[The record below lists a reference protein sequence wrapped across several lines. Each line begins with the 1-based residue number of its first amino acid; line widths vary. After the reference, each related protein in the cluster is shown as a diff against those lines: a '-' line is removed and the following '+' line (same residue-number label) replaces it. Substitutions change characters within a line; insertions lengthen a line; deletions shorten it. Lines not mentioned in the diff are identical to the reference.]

1 MFDPHDD
8 HTMNARRASTHQNTC
23 RRILYL
29 DPAGQLWGSERSL
42 LLLLSRL
49 DRSRYMPY
57 LCFPPRSVLAA
68 RARNLSVH
76 CLPYFQARLHEKGLA
91 AKAIAA
97 AGFLYSLA
105 RSRPALMHLNQAG
118 AIAYA
123 MLAHRITKIPL
134 VVHVRLAEDA
144 PLLAKRASGFKAIRF
159 VAISSF
165 VRDALLAAG
174 LSGDT
179 IVQITNPID
188 LVSFHPEVNP
198 VSPSLDELLPHRAE
212 TRKIGFVGRLSP
224 DKGIET
230 FLQAMKMIVARHP
243 DVIGVVVGDSNGVPR
258 VQGRDY
264 LDVVKDL
271 ARDLG
276 IANRVEF
283 LGYQKHANQLMHGF
297 DVFALPSYAEP
308 WGRVVCEAMVADTPV
323 VASDCA
329 GPRDIIDDGI
339 NGLLVPP
346 KNPEMLATAITRI
359 LDSPD
364 LRASLIKAGHQ
375 WVRDNCSPEKHA
387 VSIMQLYDSVL

>member
-1 MFDPHDD
+1 M
-8 HTMNARRASTHQNTC
+8 
-23 RRILYL
+23 
-29 DPAGQLWGSERSL
+29 WGSERSL

-49 DRSRYMPY
+49 DQARFIPY
-57 LCFPPRSVLAA
+57 LCLPPHSLLTV
-68 RARNLSVH
+68 RAMNLSVH
-76 CLPYFQARLHEKGLA
+76 CLPYFQARLHEKGLFS
-91 AKAIAA
+91 KALAA

-105 RSRPALMHLNQAG
+105 GSRPALVHLNQAG

-123 MLAHRITKIPL
+123 MLANRIAGIPL

-144 PLLAKRASGFKAIRF
+144 PLLAKRAAGCKGIRF

-165 VRDALLAAG
+165 VRDALVTAG
-174 LSGDT
+174 LPSDN

-188 LVSFHPEVNP
+188 LVSFNPTVNP

-329 GPRDIIDDGI
+329 GPRDIIDDGT

-346 KNPEMLATAITRI
+346 KNPDMLATAITRI

-387 VSIMQLYDSVL
+387 VSIMQLYDSIL